1 MEKGE
6 RLWYIVGYYLSPGDG
21 TTIWYMEAAM
31 ADRPR
36 GAELIVA
43 GNFNMYQENTGGW
56 GWDKEIT
63 EAVIKER
70 LEDIQ
75 GHFLPQRQVWCKE
88 RSTWAMVKQGRA
100 VRSRTDYI
108 LVSDL
113 RIFQNMSVWYPRHNS
128 DYLMVIGCL
137 NGAPPEGTLALPWVQ
152 DAPPDTSSRLSD
164 KDTCGQDLR
173 ATTRGYRRRRGDSL
187 TIKSLRQETGKYQR
201 RHRWLIRAIWEALKE
216 YRRRRA

>member
-137 NGAPPEGTLALPWVQ
+137 NGAPPPREH
-152 DAPPDTSSRLSD
+152 SRYLG
-164 KDTCGQDLR
+164 CR
-173 ATTRGYRRRRGDSL
+173 TRL
-187 TIKSLRQETGKYQR
+187 
-201 RHRWLIRAIWEALKE
+201 LIRPPVCQTRI
-216 YRRRRA
+216 RADKIFGPQLVDIGEDVETH